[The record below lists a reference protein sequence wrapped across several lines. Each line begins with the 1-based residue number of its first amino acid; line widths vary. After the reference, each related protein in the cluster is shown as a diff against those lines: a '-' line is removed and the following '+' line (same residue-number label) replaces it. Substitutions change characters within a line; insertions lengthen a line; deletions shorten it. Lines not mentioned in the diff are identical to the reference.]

1 MRRSSKFGD
10 IAEENEVEKTSN
22 VNNRDSESAKSP
34 DVEEDKLDATGI
46 AGAMGFTSTDI
57 FMSAAKGH
65 LKKLKSIYKQDPTI
79 IYHRDENG
87 FVPLHI
93 AALHSKL
100 DVIKFFIEKEAET
113 TAKNAKT
120 KSEQAPALNPKPAL
134 ISVRSQHGWT
144 PLLLAISAP
153 KSVRTEALNSMKCIE
168 FLLEKGADPNE
179 ANDDGSSACHIATI
193 ENVPEV
199 LRLLMKHQADVAS
212 LDNNGK
218 KPIDIAREKSHKECA
233 RALLA
238 GEWGTSD
245 NYFHG
250 EVAKLMHLKRYRD
263 ELRRELDI
271 ITLFE
276 SDIERTANFKEWLQ
290 TKGFQGDDNSKEGPP
305 KLLSSDIAETE
316 NVLVTKSDVERTR
329 ETVFGRRATNR
340 NKDGGKSTKSHQV
353 IPSVPMSAPPKHSG
367 SICNVCAGPVQL
379 DELNRKDTEKPQQKV
394 EVELPDLRSSF
405 IESVLFGSS
414 VKESRP
420 PATRF
425 FKGSSMLDHQKKRS
439 FSHSR
444 QEFSKSANP
453 YHSDV
458 GSILKEI
465 PPPLSYFDQKPNSKQ
480 SNVSAAMNESDT
492 LLNKAAK
499 VPIMWRGKP
508 STVKEYLLEKSYIC

>member
-1 MRRSSKFGD
+1 MQKRCL
-10 IAEENEVEKTSN
+10 
-22 VNNRDSESAKSP
+22 NR
-34 DVEEDKLDATGI
+34 
-46 AGAMGFTSTDI
+46 
-57 FMSAAKGH
+57 
-65 LKKLKSIYKQDPTI
+65 
-79 IYHRDENG
+79 
-87 FVPLHI
+87 
-93 AALHSKL
+93 
-100 DVIKFFIEKEAET
+100 
-113 TAKNAKT
+113 
-120 KSEQAPALNPKPAL
+120 
-134 ISVRSQHGWT
+134 
-144 PLLLAISAP
+144 LL
-153 KSVRTEALNSMKCIE
+153 VFLNSIE
-168 FLLEKGADPNE
+168 LSPNIQC
-179 ANDDGSSACHIATI
+179 SSLIQRVCFHF
-193 ENVPEV
+193 
-199 LRLLMKHQADVAS
+199 
-212 LDNNGK
+212 
-218 KPIDIAREKSHKECA
+218 